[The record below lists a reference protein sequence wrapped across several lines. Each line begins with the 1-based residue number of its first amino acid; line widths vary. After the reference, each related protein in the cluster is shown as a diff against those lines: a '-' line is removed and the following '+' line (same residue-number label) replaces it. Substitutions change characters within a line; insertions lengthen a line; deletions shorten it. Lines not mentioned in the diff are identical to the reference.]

1 MRDVI
6 NKGLTIDDILGGA
19 TTAFQGGW
27 NKVKSCILC
36 LACQQ
41 KRKEDIERHCCI
53 INEIAKAYYET
64 VPKEKRNGKVQI
76 VTSTSFFIPKPFTP
90 FQWAQMNTRDEF
102 WKRHILSGM
111 RSRASST
118 RRVSNTT
125 GTKQIFRNWKASLPV
140 ATESFAVSFTV
151 LTKKAVYLM
160 PGANIS
166 KMISGWKHLR
176 RKGSILLSIRPDTE
190 VMTKSFHGI
199 LYPAA

>member
-1 MRDVI
+1 M
-6 NKGLTIDDILGGA
+6 
-19 TTAFQGGW
+19 
-27 NKVKSCILC
+27 
-36 LACQQ
+36 
-41 KRKEDIERHCCI
+41 
-53 INEIAKAYYET
+53 
-64 VPKEKRNGKVQI
+64 
-76 VTSTSFFIPKPFTP
+76 TSTSFFIPKPFTP

-102 WKRHILSGM
+102 LEKAHIVRDAVKSQLNQKSIKYNWHE
-111 RSRASST
+111 AD
-118 RRVSNTT
+118 VSELE
-125 GTKQIFRNWKASLPV
+125 GVFAV

-190 VMTKSFHGI
+190 AMTKSFHGI